1 MKDKN
6 IEKYRYDDRAKK
18 YLELENNVLPT
29 HLPAHMQPAVSSY
42 KSLLAEVHP
51 GSKVLEIG
59 AGMGEN
65 TEFLLEL
72 GLAVCATDIS
82 TKSVEIML
90 NKFAKYDSFNAEAAD
105 MERLPF
111 SDNSFNVVCSAGSL
125 SYGDNSIVMNEIY
138 RVLDKGG
145 AFIALDS
152 LSNNP
157 IYKLNRYLHFLL
169 GNRSKSTLERMPTVD
184 LIDGYALKFGNAD
197 VAYFGSL
204 TWLFPILTKFLGDE
218 SIKVISNRFDKKI
231 NVKKSAFKFT
241 MKVIK
246 S

>member
-1 MKDKN
+1 MNDKN
-6 IEKYRYDDRAKK
+6 IEKYRYDDRAKLI
-18 YLELENNVLPT
+18 LESENYALLT
-29 HLPAHMQPAVSSY
+29 HLPAHMQPPLSSY
-42 KSLLAEVHP
+42 KSLLAEIP
-51 GSKVLEIG
+51 SGSKVLEIG

-82 TKSVEIML
+82 TKSVEILL
-90 NKFAKYDSFNAEAAD
+90 NKFTKYDSFSAEAAD

-111 SDNSFNVVCSAGSL
+111 SDNSFNVVCCAGSL
-125 SYGDNSIVMNEIY
+125 SYGDNSVVMNEIY

-145 AFIALDS
+145 AFIAVDS

-169 GNRSKSTLERMPTVD
+169 GRRSKSTLERMPTLD
-184 LIDGYALKFGNAD
+184 LIDSYAVKFGNAE

-204 TWLFPILTKFLGDE
+204 TWLFPVLTKFLSDE
-218 SIKVISNRFDKKI
+218 SIRVISDRFDKKF

-241 MKVIK
+241 IKVIK
-246 S
+246 L